1 MNIGLFKLSISP
13 CVSFGSL
20 CLSRVWSILFIKLV
34 GIDLFI
40 LILCYPLNIHKSV
53 VTILL
58 SFLILVICDFFLFFS
73 LVSLGRS
80 LSILL
85 IFSKN
90 KPQVLWNFLFCFLFP
105 ISLIFAPLFRF
116 FLTLQRE
123 HSCTNMSCCFEHKQS
138 RNQILSPC
146 CIPSQGDCRGFI
158 SMYLYLITNT
168 HHQGSWFRAEL
179 YRLYREQC
187 SDALYTMTDLM
198 PMSFNTHAFQMN
210 INLCDE
216 Q

>member
-1 MNIGLFKLSISP
+1 MNIGLFQLPISP

-53 VTILL
+53 VKILL

-90 KPQVLWNFLFCFLFP
+90 KLQVLWNFLFCFLFP
-105 ISLIFAPLFRF
+105 ISVIPALNFIYLNFPPCFRF
-116 FLTLQRE
+116 NFFLLQAYAALPYLVSLGGSLD
-123 HSCTNMSCCFEHKQS
+123 HSFTIVLLF
-138 RNQILSPC
+138 
-146 CIPSQGDCRGFI
+146 
-158 SMYLYLITNT
+158 
-168 HHQGSWFRAEL
+168 
-179 YRLYREQC
+179 
-187 SDALYTMTDLM
+187 
-198 PMSFNTHAFQMN
+198 
-210 INLCDE
+210 
-216 Q
+216 

>member
-116 FLTLQRE
+116 FY
-123 HSCTNMSCCFEHKQS
+123 CFRLKLSSPTFQLEKHIVDFTSFFFSQWNVFLCS
-138 RNQILSPC
+138 HCFFSIPQILISC
-146 CIPSQGDCRGFI
+146 GFI
-158 SMYLYLITNT
+158 FI
-168 HHQGSWFRAEL
+168 QFKI
-179 YRLYREQC
+179 
-187 SDALYTMTDLM
+187 
-198 PMSFNTHAFQMN
+198 F
-210 INLCDE
+210 
-216 Q
+216 

>member
-1 MNIGLFKLSISP
+1 MNIGLFQLPISP

-53 VTILL
+53 VKILL

-90 KPQVLWNFLFCFLFP
+90 KLQVLWNFLFCFLFP
-105 ISLIFAPLFRF
+105 ISLILAPLFHF
-116 FLTLQRE
+116 FYCFRPKLSSPTFQLEKHIVDFTTVFFSNINIIMYIQW
-123 HSCTNMSCCFEHKQS
+123 NMFLCSHCFFS
-138 RNQILSPC
+138 IPQILIS
-146 CIPSQGDCRGFI
+146 CRFI
-158 SMYLYLITNT
+158 FI
-168 HHQGSWFRAEL
+168 QFKI
-179 YRLYREQC
+179 
-187 SDALYTMTDLM
+187 
-198 PMSFNTHAFQMN
+198 F
-210 INLCDE
+210 
-216 Q
+216 